1 VSVAIRD
8 ARPEDAEQIALLI
21 EDLGHAM
28 DSAAVAATIST
39 LARHDCAQRVAVAGD
54 RILGLCGLHVM
65 TVVHR
70 PLPVGRITILEVAED
85 CRGQGIGRLLVNDA
99 EQRLRAHGCGLLEV
113 TSNERLV
120 KAHAFYRHLGFDQT
134 SKRFAKPLA

>member
-1 VSVAIRD
+1 MSLAIRD
-8 ARPEDAEQIALLI
+8 ARPDDAEQIALLI
-21 EDLGHAM
+21 QDLGHAM
-28 DSAAVAATIST
+28 DEAAIAASIST

-54 RILGLCGLHVM
+54 RVVGLCGLHVM

-85 CRGQGIGRLLVNDA
+85 CRGQGIGRLLVDDA
-99 EQRLRAHGCGLLEV
+99 EKKLRARGCGLLEV

-120 KAHAFYRHLGFDQT
+120 NAHGFYRHLGFEQT
-134 SKRFAKPLA
+134 SKRFARPLA